1 MRNILIIGGSK
12 GIGNSILNHQL
23 DIGNHCTNISR
34 STHNID
40 NENYKGYQADITKD
54 ELPEIDSIDSLVYC
68 PGSITLKPFLQLK
81 EKDFKNDFDVNVLGA
96 VRSIQKYLNV
106 LKKGSNPSIVLF
118 STVAVFFN
126 FL

>member
-1 MRNILIIGGSK
+1 MRNILIIGGSR

-23 DIGNHCTNISR
+23 SIGNHCTNISR
-34 STHNID
+34 SSHDVD

-81 EKDFKNDFDVNVLGA
+81 EEDFKDLSMMQIDQLLQAILSSYLG
-96 VRSIQKYLNV
+96 LE
-106 LKKGSNPSIVLF
+106 KKVSGD
-118 STVAVFFN
+118 
-126 FL
+126 